1 MANVFFHLINKL
13 FPTEHKFQEI
23 FNWNTSRL
31 TYSCLPIL
39 QSLINNYNQNILWEQ
54 LQIIPRTCNCVK
66 EENCSVNN
74 ICLKE
79 SSLYYATVTWDE
91 KKLYPLPL
99 TLEILYKRLGMDWSI
114 KPFLA
119 TENILLSDVF
129 SGYREGPVGWN
140 GLNVRIIYFATYFN
154 PFAFMRPFS
163 TPWKH
168 QKP

>member
-31 TYSCLPIL
+31 THSCLPIL

-74 ICLKE
+74 ICLTE
-79 SSLYYATVTWDE
+79 SSLYYATVTCDE
-91 KKLYPLPL
+91 KNYTK
-99 TLEILYKRLGMDWSI
+99 LYKRICKTTFRKG
-114 KPFLA
+114 KPHYLNTPICKNDLKIS
-119 TENILLSDVF
+119 TEYWTLKTNQPNPKLS
-129 SGYREGPVGWN
+129 WQ
-140 GLNVRIIYFATYFN
+140 I
-154 PFAFMRPFS
+154 
-163 TPWKH
+163 
-168 QKP
+168 